1 MATVHLI
8 GTRDETRESA
18 PGADEQG
25 DARASLGDWLRQA
38 REARGL
44 TLDGITQET
53 RIPRR
58 HLEAI
63 EHGDLGALP
72 DFYQRAEVRAFAR
85 VVGVDEQSALARL
98 QSADTP
104 EQPQASGGHPPPVRR
119 LSTVYRSGSA
129 RRRGD
134 HCRGTDWAHAVWCG
148 GPEHRRI
155 GNTEHATPAGGTD
168 VPPCVE
174 RG

>member
-1 MATVHLI
+1 MQSLPPGAEVARKVVARVFDRGGRSVARSVAAMATVHLTE
-8 GTRDETRESA
+8 TRDGWA
-18 PGADEQG
+18 PGADEQA
-25 DARASLGDWLRQA
+25 DARASLGDWLRRA

-119 LSTVYRSGSA
+119 LST
-129 RRRGD
+129 
-134 HCRGTDWAHAVWCG
+134 G
-148 GPEHRRI
+148 GPERSRSS
-155 GNTEHATPAGGTD
+155 P
-168 VPPCVE
+168 
-174 RG
+174 RGSRSRH